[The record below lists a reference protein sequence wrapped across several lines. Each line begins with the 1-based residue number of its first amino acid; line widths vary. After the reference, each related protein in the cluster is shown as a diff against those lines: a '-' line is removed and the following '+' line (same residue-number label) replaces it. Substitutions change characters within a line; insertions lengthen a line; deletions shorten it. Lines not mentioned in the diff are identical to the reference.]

1 MTMDQL
7 EEKYKKRNRLP
18 FVNNKLRLHCRRN
31 KDRLLPS
38 GVIYELFEEQLE
50 YFVHF
55 NSQTRLAMRSQEIL
69 KLSHRDKA

>member
-1 MTMDQL
+1 MHPMTMDQF
-7 EEKYKKRNRLP
+7 KNRRNRLP
-18 FVNNKLRLHCRRN
+18 FVDNKLRLHYRQN

-55 NSQTRLAMRSQEIL
+55 NSQTRLAMRSQKIL
-69 KLSHRDKA
+69 RLSHRDKA